1 MGDRSLLN
9 NDARSSNILVK
20 DSDSAS
26 KDVITLQVPQQLYTG
41 NNSRT
46 LPALPDPTYKEGRLM
61 QAPSYLL
68 GKPLYDFDA
77 TGNVVNITNLI
88 LV

>member
-1 MGDRSLLN
+1 MGDCSLLK
-9 NDARSSNILVK
+9 NDARSSNFLVK
-20 DSDSAS
+20 ESAIS
-26 KDVITLQVPQQLYTG
+26 KDVITLQVPQQLYS

>member
-9 NDARSSNILVK
+9 NDARSYSNILVK
-20 DSDSAS
+20 DSAIS

-41 NNSRT
+41 NNSRP

>member
-20 DSDSAS
+20 DSAIS
-26 KDVITLQVPQQLYTG
+26 KDVTRLQVPQQLYTG

>member
-1 MGDRSLLN
+1 MGDCSLPN
-9 NDARSSNILVK
+9 NDARSSNFLVK
-20 DSDSAS
+20 EPAIS
-26 KDVITLQVPQQLYTG
+26 KDVITLQVPQQLYS

-46 LPALPDPTYKEGRLM
+46 LPALPDATYKEGRLM